1 MSSMII
7 LYCFIGFC
15 LFQILYAI
23 GFICL
28 KAYLNKKQKE
38 REQKIKTELVI
49 VPNMV
54 RAYQYL
60 TGERR

>member
-1 MSSMII
+1 MSMII

-28 KAYLNKKQKE
+28 KAYLNKKQEE
-38 REQKIKTELVI
+38 REQKIRTELI
-49 VPNMV
+49 IV